1 MCYLVKALHFGQID
15 DRVRPVLV
23 IVGDH
28 SGLEQKERV
37 GTGERGEI
45 ETECEELCG
54 QMNSNF
60 RTEE

>member
-28 SGLEQKERV
+28 SGLEQKER
-37 GTGERGEI
+37 GKMGERREI
-45 ETECEELCG
+45 EAGCEELCG
-54 QMNSNF
+54 QMNSKWGK
-60 RTEE
+60 